1 MSRLKVVTA
10 LLVLAVLAVGC
21 ARAPVMPPG
30 GIIFNEQKAPMFSG
44 QATGSKTGVATA
56 YSAFGLVGWGD
67 CSIEAA
73 ARAGG
78 ITQIRHVDYQTKNV
92 LGYQEFTTIVKGE

>member
-1 MSRLKVVTA
+1 MSRLKA
-10 LLVLAVLAVGC
+10 VLAVLVLAAVAVGC
-21 ARAPVMPPG
+21 ARAPVMPPS

-44 QATGSKTGVATA
+44 PATGSKTGVATA

>member
-1 MSRLKVVTA
+1 MSRLKPLAA
-10 LLVLAVLAVGC
+10 LLLPAALAAGC
-21 ARAPVMPPG
+21 ARAPVMPPSG
-30 GIIFNEQKAPMFSG
+30 LIFNNQKAPMFSG
-44 QATGSKTGVATA
+44 PATGSKTGVATA

-78 ITQIRHVDYQTKNV
+78 ITQIRHVDYQTKNI